1 MSNDMDDS
9 AETTIGGFSL
19 ERNERYFAHL
29 TIIYQ
34 LK

>member
-1 MSNDMDDS
+1 MSNDMDDN